1 MSRESIHAAEDSPEE
16 ELNLLDY
23 WFLIKKDYGKILSLS
38 FIATL
43 LAALVVFQMTPVYRS
58 TALLLI
64 ENAKSKVLTL
74 SDLYDGQRDSMEAFN
89 SQVQILKSRPV
100 AENVIRKLKL
110 VDHPAMVPPKT
121 DSWLASWFT
130 DEHTGTTAEVE
141 VPLWKEVLLNWFPAE
156 PVGTQAEIEAQLWE
170 NVLLKF
176 RSALTIEPVI
186 RSQIVKISFDSTDK
200 ELAAQVANAVVEAYI
215 DNDLE
220 SRSQMTQKA
229 NVWLTERMDGL
240 RKKLEASE
248 QALQRYREK
257 ENIIDNKGVVLSGT
271 GKQFEEVSSYLAA
284 ARMRLAE
291 AQSAYNQVKDYKQQ
305 SLKVL
310 ESIPAVLKDPTV
322 HQMKQANSDAM
333 RVLTEY
339 KGRYAPA
346 HPKMIA
352 AEAEQKSAHD
362 ALARAVDAAING
374 IIREYEMAR
383 STAGA
388 MAGAQAQTKSEIQDI
403 TRKEFRL
410 SVLQREVDSNKQLYD
425 VFVSRAKETE
435 VSADLQ
441 STAGRLVDPAV
452 VMSAPLK
459 PKKKLVI
466 AIAAILGLF
475 AGVVLVFVLDF
486 LDNTLHSVAGVERR
500 LGVDVL
506 GMLQILDQKR
516 GGNVNPARAF
526 LEDPNSAFSESV
538 RTIRTGVLLSAID
551 EPHRVVAVTSTVP
564 GEGKTT
570 VAINL
575 AFALGQMKRVLIV
588 DADLRRPN
596 VGSAIGEGIDQGAG
610 LVDFLAG
617 EATIKECIRN
627 TSSPNVFVLPAG
639 KRFNSPLELI
649 SSQKFGAMITKLKDL
664 FDVVVIDCPPLKPV
678 SDSLIISRYA
688 NTVLYVVKSDAT
700 PHQLVNAAIKRLH
713 DIDAPL
719 LGVVLNLVDFKKADR
734 YGHYSYGYK
743 SQYAYGQEPSK
754 PPRSFLGIKI

>member
-1 MSRESIHAAEDSPEE
+1 MHVEEDSSAD

-23 WFLIKKDYGKILSLS
+23 WFLIKKHYRKILSLA
-38 FIATL
+38 FIVTL
-43 LAALVVFQMTPVYRS
+43 LAALVVFQITPVYRS

-74 SDLYDGQRDSMEAFN
+74 NDLYDGQRDSMEAFN

-110 VDHPAMVPPKT
+110 IDHPAMDPRQHKG
-121 DSWLASWFT
+121 WFAS
-130 DEHTGTTAEVE
+130 EPTGT
-141 VPLWKEVLLNWFPAE
+141 KE
-156 PVGTQAEIEAQLWE
+156 EIEAQLLE

-176 RSALTIEPVI
+176 SNAMTIEPVLK
-186 RSQIVKISFDSTDK
+186 SQIVKVSFDSTDK

-229 NVWLTERMDGL
+229 NVWLTKRMEGL
-240 RKKLEASE
+240 RGKLEESE

-271 GKQFEEVSSYLAA
+271 GKQFEEVSSNLAA

-291 AQSAYNQVKDYKQQ
+291 AQSAYNQVKDHKGQ
-305 SLKVL
+305 SLEML
-310 ESIPAVLKDPTV
+310 ESIPAVLKDSTV
-322 HQMKQANSDAM
+322 HQMKQAHSDAM
-333 RVLTEY
+333 RKLTEY
-339 KGRYAPA
+339 KSRYAPA

-352 AEAEQKSAHD
+352 AEAEQKSAHE
-362 ALARAVDAAING
+362 ALARAVDAAVNG

-388 MAGAQAQTKSEIQDI
+388 MYGAQAQTKAEIQDI
-403 TRKEFRL
+403 TRKEFQL

-435 VSADLQ
+435 VSANLQ

-452 VMSAPLK
+452 VMSSPLK
-459 PKKKLVI
+459 PKKMQAI
-466 AIAAILGLF
+466 AIAAILGLL
-475 AGVVLVFVLDF
+475 AGVALVFVLDY
-486 LDNTLHSVAGVERR
+486 LDNTLHSVVDVERR

-506 GMLQILDQKR
+506 GTVQILDPKE
-516 GGNVNPARAF
+516 GENVNPARAF

-538 RTIRTGVLLSAID
+538 RTIRTAVLLSAID

-570 VAINL
+570 IAINL
-575 AFALGQMKRVLIV
+575 AFALGQMKKVLII

-596 VGSAIGEGIDQGAG
+596 VGSVIGEGMDKGAG

-617 EATIKECIRN
+617 DATIKECIRN
-627 TSSPNVFVLPAG
+627 TPSPNVFVLPAG

-649 SSQKFGAMITKLKDL
+649 SSQKFGETITRLKEQ

-688 NTVLYVVKSDAT
+688 SAVLYVVKSDGT
-700 PHQLVNAAIKRLH
+700 PHQLVSAAIKRLH
-713 DIDAPL
+713 GIDAPL
-719 LGVVLNLVDFKKADR
+719 LGVVLNLVDFTKADR

-743 SQYAYGQEPSK
+743 YQYAYGQEPSK